1 MKKALVY
8 NRKSRGELE
17 DLQKKKKELLNYCR
31 RNDLEATYFEE
42 IVSSVDASRQD
53 FIKLQNKIKS
63 GIYELLVIID
73 LSRLTRDLK
82 TQLELFELL
91 EEYGMEI
98 HSILDGRIDPK
109 NSSNEILLVIKGIF
123 NQASYK
129 EISRKMM
136 LGRLQAA
143 KQ

>member
-1 MKKALVY
+1 M
-8 NRKSRGELE
+8 
-17 DLQKKKKELLNYCR
+17 
-31 RNDLEATYFEE
+31 
-42 IVSSVDASRQD
+42 
-53 FIKLQNKIKS
+53 
-63 GIYELLVIID
+63 LVIID